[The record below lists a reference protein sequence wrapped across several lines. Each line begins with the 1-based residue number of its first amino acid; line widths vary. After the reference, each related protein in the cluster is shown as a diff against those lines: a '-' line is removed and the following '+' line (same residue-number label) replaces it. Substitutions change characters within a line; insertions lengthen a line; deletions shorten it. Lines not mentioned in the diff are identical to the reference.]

1 MAKPWLGKVG
11 ALFHYMHSL
20 PMDMKRG
27 CIGILIHPLY
37 LIFYFAES
45 GCAIGAVVCCV
56 SNPGCAV
63 AGISFFMA
71 SLISDP

>member
-1 MAKPWLGKVG
+1 MNQPVL
-11 ALFHYMHSL
+11 
-20 PMDMKRG
+20 
-27 CIGILIHPLY
+27 
-37 LIFYFAES
+37 FYFAES